1 MTRKVY
7 LNFRLV
13 QHYEYLAKII
23 PFCEEIIP
31 KIIPPHLVIINPIVP
46 VLCSIGDWFV
56 LYQMS
61 RNMNRYNTILKNLY
75 YYLYYIVHVCFISPI
90 SRFLRPPCHDCTEHM
105 VPRPVD
111 KTKIDHGCYGFIAL
125 FFIIS
130 FRMIASTSNNLH
142 LLTLCIYLHY
152 GHNLLRSALITL

>member
-1 MTRKVY
+1 MTSKFVKYIFFIRSGFGQKRSIRIIGLQCVTTSSYTKVY

-23 PFCEEIIP
+23 PYCEEIIP

-75 YYLYYIVHVCFISPI
+75 YFLAVRFPRISEPVISEVFPDFLTSLI
-90 SRFLRPPCHDCTEHM
+90 SRQ
-105 VPRPVD
+105 
-111 KTKIDHGCYGFIAL
+111 
-125 FFIIS
+125 
-130 FRMIASTSNNLH
+130 FRQMQIF
-142 LLTLCIYLHY
+142 
-152 GHNLLRSALITL
+152 